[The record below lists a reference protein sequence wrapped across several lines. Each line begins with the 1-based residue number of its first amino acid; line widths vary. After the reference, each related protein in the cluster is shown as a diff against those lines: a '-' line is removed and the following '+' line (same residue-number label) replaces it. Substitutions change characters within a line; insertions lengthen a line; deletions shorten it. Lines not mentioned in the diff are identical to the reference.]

1 MTTATEAQ
9 KKASKK
15 YETEKIESIKLRL
28 PKGKKELVQKCAELN
43 NESINKMINRL
54 LDKEINEK
62 QLKQNDD

>member
-1 MTTATEAQ
+1 MTTEAQ

-15 YETEKIESIKLRL
+15 YEVEKIESIKLRL

-54 LDKEINEK
+54 LDKEIENMLHNQK
-62 QLKQNDD
+62 DK